1 MESFGVSQ
9 ALQQSDNVSQ
19 ADMDNIQH
27 IADINNKN
35 LQDYLVLQH
44 GEKGDT
50 HEEEQTNLARIG
62 QYGLSIPEK
71 LTEYNDMI
79 KAGGTAGLRGSKL
92 LSKYPSAVASAVADL
107 KARPSTAGLL
117 ADTSAPA
124 PVLDTR
130 SGAPPEAP
138 PEELGGH
145 MPQDPVDEHFV
156 PPEADPPPS
165 VPSPEDA
172 VAPVEDA
179 VEEGASSIVKG
190 VAKVGGGLMSAGM
203 LGDDIYKQISQK
215 DFFEGDNTGDKV
227 GNFMNEL
234 GSTADILGLAT
245 GDPFLALAGVGVGAI
260 GGVVSE
266 VSELFG
272 HKEKED
278 AKPKPAT
285 IYAPP
290 SQNLAGSGAVAQA
303 GASTLKQVQ
312 AGAS

>member
-1 MESFGVSQ
+1 
-9 ALQQSDNVSQ
+9 
-19 ADMDNIQH
+19 MDNIQH

-35 LQDYLVLQH
+35 LQDFLVLQH
-44 GEKGDT
+44 AEKGDT
-50 HEEEQTNLARIG
+50 KEEEQTNLARIG

-71 LTEYNDMI
+71 MTEYNDMI
-79 KAGGTAGLRGSKL
+79 KAGGTAGIRGSKL
-92 LSKYPSAVASAVADL
+92 LVKYPSAVASAVADL
-107 KARPSTAGLL
+107 KAKPSRAGIL
-117 ADTSAPA
+117 ADKPAQA

-130 SGAPPEAP
+130 SGAPPEPP

-145 MPQDPVDEHFV
+145 MPQDPVDSSFE
-156 PPEADPPPS
+156 PPAKPVVS
-165 VPSPEDA
+165 TPSPEDA
-172 VAPVEDA
+172 IKPAEEGI
-179 VEEGASSIVKG
+179 EEGASSIVKG

-215 DFFEGDNTGDKV
+215 DFFEGDNTGDKI

-245 GDPFLALAGVGVGAI
+245 GDPFLALAGVGIGAV

-272 HKEKED
+272 HKAKAD
-278 AKPKPAT
+278 AKPKPPT